1 MAKKKPHKYTRKLQF
16 NPKARKRIIERDEG
30 KCIFCEMGYFN
41 ECSSDYLLDL
51 KDIMHFVPKSQLGMG
66 VEENGAV
73 GCRYHHTLL
82 DNGNKGLRSDM
93 LQRFEQYLRGI
104 YPEWDKTKLIYKKY
118 DF

>member
-1 MAKKKPHKYTRKLQF
+1 MAKKPHKYTRMLQF
-16 NPKARKRIIERDEG
+16 DQKTKKRIRERDEG

-41 ECSSDYLLDL
+41 ECKSDLLL
-51 KDIMHFVPKSQLGMG
+51 FTTDIMHFIPKSQLGMG